1 MTRSPKKRGALFG
14 ALLGIRGAIVIALGA
29 LLVGAVFGQPGN
41 GRAAGSGPVGTAA
54 PTISGTAQEGQELST
69 TNGTWNNS
77 PTSYA
82 YAWSLCDASGG
93 SCAAIATATAAT
105 YTAVTADVGHTL
117 RITVTAKNTD
127 GSGTATSAPSAVVSD
142 KTAPTPT
149 TAPSISGTPALGSTL
164 TASQGTWSG
173 NPTSVAI
180 AWLRCD
186 ANGDDCAAI
195 LGATG
200 ATHVLTPADAGATLR
215 VSVTATNAKGSTTF
229 VSKQTAGPPAAT
241 ATGCPAG
248 TGTIR
253 ATELAPPARLMIDKA
268 SITPNPVT
276 LGTDRIEI
284 HVRVT
289 ACNGRPVAGAL
300 VFAAAIPYNQ
310 FGVHETFT
318 ANDGTVTLREP
329 RQKGFPARAHDQHLL
344 AVFIRARKKG
354 DPILGGVST
363 RRTVAFQVNLP

>member
-1 MTRSPKKRGALFG
+1 VKRLNIAGAV
-14 ALLGIRGAIVIALGA
+14 VIALGA
-29 LLVGAVFGQPGN
+29 LLVGAVFGQPGT
-41 GRAAGSGPVGTAA
+41 GQAAGSGPVGTAA
-54 PTISGTAQEGQELST
+54 PTISGTAQDGQELST
-69 TNGTWNNS
+69 TNGTWNNG

-82 YAWSLCDASGG
+82 YAWSRCDASGG

-105 YTAVTADVGHTL
+105 YTAVSADVGHTL
-117 RITVTAKNTD
+117 RVTVTAKNTD

-149 TAPSISGTPALGSTL
+149 TVPSISGTPAVGSTL

-173 NPTSVAI
+173 SPTSVAI

-195 LGATG
+195 SGATA

-229 VSKQTAGPPAAT
+229 VSKQTAAAPAPT

-248 TGTIR
+248 TGTIN
-253 ATELAPPARLMIDKA
+253 AKDLAMPARLDISSA
-268 SITPNPVT
+268 SISPKLVT
-276 LGTDRIEI
+276 LSTHTIQLHI
-284 HVRVT
+284 LVT
-289 ACNGRPVAGAL
+289 ACNGRPVEGAM
-300 VFAAAIPYNQ
+300 VFAVPIPYNQ
-310 FGVHETFT
+310 FGGTERLTG
-318 ANDGTVTLREP
+318 ADGTVTLTQSRE
-329 RQKGFPARAHDQHLL
+329 RGFPARAHHQHLL
-344 AVFIRARKKG
+344 AEFIRARKPG

-363 RRTVAFQVNLP
+363 RRTVAFQVDLP

>member
-1 MTRSPKKRGALFG
+1 VKHLNIA
-14 ALLGIRGAIVIALGA
+14 GAIVIALGA
-29 LLVGAVFGQPGN
+29 LLVGAVLGQPGN
-41 GRAAGSGPVGTAA
+41 GQAAGSGPVSTAA
-54 PTISGTAQEGQELST
+54 PTISGTAQEGQALFT

-82 YAWSLCDASGG
+82 YAWSRCDASGG
-93 SCAAIATATAAT
+93 SCTAIATATAAT
-105 YTAVTADVGHTL
+105 YTAVSADVGHTL
-117 RITVTAKNTD
+117 RVTVTAKDTN

-149 TAPSISGTPALGSTL
+149 TVPSISGTPAVGSTL
-164 TASQGTWSG
+164 TASQGTWTG

-180 AWLRCD
+180 AWLRCN
-186 ANGDDCAAI
+186 ANGDDCATI
-195 LGATG
+195 SGATA

-229 VSKQTAGPPAAT
+229 VSKQTAAVPVAP

-248 TGTIR
+248 TGTIQ
-253 ATELAPPARLMIDKA
+253 AKDLAMPARLEIAKA
-268 SITPNPVT
+268 SISPSPVT
-276 LGTDRIEI
+276 LSTQRIQI
-284 HVRVT
+284 HVLVT

-310 FGVHETFT
+310 FSVNETFT
-318 ANDGTVTLREP
+318 ARDGTITLREP
-329 RQKGFPARAHDQHLL
+329 RLKGFPARAHGQHLL

-363 RRTVAFQVNLP
+363 RRTVAFQVRLP